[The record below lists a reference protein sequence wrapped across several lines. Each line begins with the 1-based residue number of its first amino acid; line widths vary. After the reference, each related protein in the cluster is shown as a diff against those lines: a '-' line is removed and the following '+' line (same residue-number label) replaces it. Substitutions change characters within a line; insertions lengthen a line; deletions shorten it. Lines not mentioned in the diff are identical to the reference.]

1 MKQAVVEAIEV
12 AHEKATRELAKV
24 DADIEGLVAPLPAR
38 EDYPEGCEGT
48 VSYMKDYAAH
58 IENHLHGKYSTG
70 KMEKLYDK
78 KLELTTQIYDLANA
92 AWGAKAPGRR

>member
-1 MKQAVVEAIEV
+1 
-12 AHEKATRELAKV
+12 
-24 DADIEGLVAPLPAR
+24 
-38 EDYPEGCEGT
+38 
-48 VSYMKDYAAH
+48 MKDYAAH